1 MSSARYRKPYPASPT
16 PTLRSSQPDTQTRDE
31 SYQDE
36 VGEHPFL
43 GVLRNLVLILVINF
57 LLSYY
62 ITSTF
67 FWNYDFRLL
76 RFRYLLFV
84 LLKTLYKTKVP
95 ELTKSVLLNVLP
107 ESSTLFTLTFFTFE
121 FPRIFSD
128 DTLALYNGSNT
139 ALPIYVGLNGSVYDV
154 TENRRTYGPGGPYNH
169 FAGRDAAR
177 AFVTGCFTT
186 DLTHDL
192 RGLDPVAAE
201 SDISGWKAFFE
212 KSARYWYV
220 GDVIHEPITKPP
232 QLGHLC
238 SSRAGR
244 TGP

>member
-16 PTLRSSQPDTQTRDE
+16 PTLRSSHPDTPTRDE
-31 SYQDE
+31 SYADE

-43 GVLRNLVLILVINF
+43 GVLRNMILILVINF

-67 FWNYDFRLL
+67 FWNYDFQ
-76 RFRYLLFV
+76 
-84 LLKTLYKTKVP
+84 
-95 ELTKSVLLNVLP
+95 
-107 ESSTLFTLTFFTFE
+107 SSPLFTSTFFTFE
-121 FPRIFSD
+121 FPRNFSD
-128 DTLALYNGSNT
+128 TTLALYNGSDP

-154 TENRRTYGPGGPYNH
+154 TENSRTYGPGGPYNH

-201 SDISGWKAFFE
+201 SDIAGWKAFFE
-212 KSARYWYV
+212 GSTRYWYV
-220 GDVIHEPITKPP
+220 GEVIHELI
-232 QLGHLC
+232 
-238 SSRAGR
+238 
-244 TGP
+244 TGPPPGECQAPKRYGN

>member
-1 MSSARYRKPYPASPT
+1 MSSARYRKPYAASPA
-16 PTLRSSQPDTQTRDE
+16 PTLRSSQPDTPARDE
-31 SYQDE
+31 LSPDE

-43 GVLRNLVLILVINF
+43 GVLRNLILILVINF

-62 ITSTF
+62 ITSSF

-76 RFRYLLFV
+76 RLRYLLFV
-84 LLKTLYKTKVP
+84 LLKTLHKTKVP
-95 ELTKSVLLNVLP
+95 ELTKSVLLHVLP
-107 ESSTLFTLTFFTFE
+107 QSSPMFTSTFFTFA
-121 FPRIFSD
+121 FPQNFSD
-128 DTLALYNGSNT
+128 ATLALYNGSNP

-154 TENRRTYGPGGPYNH
+154 TENSRTYGPGGPYNH

-201 SDISGWKAFFE
+201 SDLAGWKAFFE
-212 KSARYWYV
+212 KSTRYWYV
-220 GDVIHEPITKPP
+220 GDVIHEPITDRPP
-232 QLGHLC
+232 PGECQ
-238 SSRAGR
+238 
-244 TGP
+244 GPKRYGN